1 MPTQRGQVL
10 IILLSPRTEEGL
22 ARPPVRAWKSP
33 AVSSASD
40 GLQGGAPQRPT
51 GAQQAQVTVA
61 VELVPEL
68 CS

>member
-10 IILLSPRTEEGL
+10 IILLSPRTEKGL

-40 GLQGGAPQRPT
+40 GLQAARPT

-68 CS
+68 RS